1 MAANRGAVVLLFVLL
16 PYCWQEV
23 EPQFINTTAGLPT
36 ETTSVTKNMD
46 DMPGVFDEILVQE
59 MLSPNKSTMD
69 GKQRAPTNFPTH
81 IVTGTGAEENYQG
94 SGTENYLETQSSPSN
109 ADRISNNEPEAEEN
123 YQPDTAENYHES
135 QFPSGNVERNSHDE
149 TVSSK

>member
-46 DMPGVFDEILVQE
+46 DMPGVF
-59 MLSPNKSTMD
+59 
-69 GKQRAPTNFPTH
+69 
-81 IVTGTGAEENYQG
+81 GTGAEENYQG

-149 TVSSK
+149 KKNPKNDEYNTLSVLDKILKSLGRSSKTVSSK